1 MKKVILAVLF
11 AVSLVACTPSA
22 PEAETVKC
30 DSTCVDSCKVV
41 TLSDSSACCTATV
54 DTLK

>member
-11 AVSLVACTPSA
+11 AVSIVACTPSA

-41 TLSDSSACCTATV
+41 TISDSSAVAV